1 MAQEFLSKAG
11 SIVLLLGGLIF
22 VHELGHFLVAKAL
35 GVKVVR
41 FSIGFGPRLLGFT
54 RGETEYRIAALPLGG
69 YVKMAGDDPNQ
80 TMAPEDRGRG
90 FLEQSPG
97 RRFLIAAAG
106 PAANIVFPVL
116 LYVAVGLFQNGREV
130 PGPTL
135 GTVAPGSPAAEA
147 GLRPGDRIL
156 SVTAPGAA
164 PHPIRWFSDL
174 RDAVA
179 GRPGQPLTFEVER
192 GGARLPPLV
201 IRPAEARETNALGTT
216 RRGLI
221 GVSPDHAAALVVPA
235 AGAGGGVEPL
245 DLVVKAGGKPVRHL
259 GELEA
264 ALAAVGCGPID
275 LEVLRDR
282 PVRLPGAAV
291 SSPETASL
299 PKVPSCAPG
308 GGPSLLPADPSVST
322 VVAQVVPGGPAEA
335 AGLRRGDS
343 VAAVNGKP
351 TRTYRELNQLAAEF
365 RAGQPV
371 ALRLGDGRELSLV
384 PAEQEVR
391 DRDTGEARKIP
402 FLGFAAPS
410 RSALA
415 GQALFAELVPL
426 RMGPLEIATR
436 AVAQVGEATR
446 SIAVG
451 IGRIVTG
458 KLSVRNVGG
467 PITFFSIAAQAAEE
481 GWETFLATMAVI
493 SINLGLVNLLP
504 IPVLD
509 GGHIVACALEA
520 VTRRRPSLRAREIA
534 NLVGL
539 ALLALLMLVAF
550 RNDIARHLLG

>member
-1 MAQEFLSKAG
+1 VQEALIKIG

-22 VHELGHFLVAKAL
+22 VHELGHFIVAKAL
-35 GVKVVR
+35 RVKVVR

-80 TMAPEDRGRG
+80 PTAPEDRGRG

-106 PAANIVFPVL
+106 PAANIAFPVL
-116 LYVAVGLFQNGREV
+116 LYLVVGLFQNGREV
-130 PGPTL
+130 PGPML

-174 RDAVA
+174 RDAVS
-179 GRPGQPLTFEVER
+179 GHPGEPLAFEVER
-192 GGARLPPLV
+192 GGTRLPPVV
-201 IRPAEARETNALGTT
+201 IRPGESRETSQLGTS

-221 GVSPDHAAALVVPA
+221 GVSPDYATALVVA
-235 AGAGGGVEPL
+235 APGVAGGVEPL
-245 DLVVKAGGKPVRHL
+245 DLVVKVAGKPVRHL
-259 GELEA
+259 GELER
-264 ALAAVGCGPID
+264 ALAAAGCAPID

-282 PVRLPGAAV
+282 PLRLPGAAV
-291 SSPETASL
+291 SSPEVVSL
-299 PKVPSCAPG
+299 PAAASCAPG
-308 GGPSLLPADPSVST
+308 GGPALLPADPNVST

-335 AGLRRGDS
+335 AGLKRGD
-343 VAAVNGKP
+343 VIAAVNGRP
-351 TRTYRELNQLAAEF
+351 THTFRELNQLSSEF
-365 RAGQPV
+365 RAGQPI
-371 ALRLGDGRELSLV
+371 ALRLADGRELSVV
-384 PAEQEVR
+384 PAEQEFR
-391 DRDTGEARKIP
+391 DRDTGEKKKRTFVGLAE
-402 FLGFAAPS
+402 AS
-410 RSALA
+410 RVGLSGRALI
-415 GQALFAELVPL
+415 AELVPL

-436 AVAQVGEATR
+436 SVVQVGEVTR
-446 SIAVG
+446 MIVVSIARL
-451 IGRIVTG
+451 ITG
-458 KLSVRNVGG
+458 KISVRNVGG
-467 PITFFSIAAQAAEE
+467 PITLVSAAAQAAED
-481 GWETFLATMAVI
+481 GWEAFLATMAII

-509 GGHIVACALEA
+509 GGHIVSCALEA
-520 VTRRRPSLRAREIA
+520 ATRRRPSLRAREIA